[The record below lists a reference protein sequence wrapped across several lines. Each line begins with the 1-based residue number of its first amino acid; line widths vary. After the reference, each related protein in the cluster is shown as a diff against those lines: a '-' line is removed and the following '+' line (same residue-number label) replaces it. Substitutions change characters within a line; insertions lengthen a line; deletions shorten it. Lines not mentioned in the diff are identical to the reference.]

1 MNWNYRIVKEMNKFP
16 TKTTHGED
24 VYYIT
29 HSIKEVYYD
38 DDNKPYSWSDTD
50 LICGETIEDCKNMLE
65 LHKEA
70 FDKPVLEIVEVNGKL
85 EIRETV

>member
-1 MNWNYRIVKEMNKFP
+1 MTCNYRIVKEMNKFP
-16 TKTTHGED
+16 SITVHGED

-29 HSIKEVYYD
+29 YSIKEVCYD

-50 LICGETIEDCKNMLE
+50 LICETIEDCKNMLE
-65 LHKEA
+65 LYKEA